1 MTGRKDRPK
10 PHRPVAARPARKK
23 TGQDVETKAAQDN
36 DAARLADKVH
46 ANA

>member
-10 PHRPVAARPARKK
+10 PPRSVAARPAPKK
-23 TGQDVETKAAQDN
+23 TAQDVETKAAQDN
-36 DAARLADKVH
+36 EAVKLADKVH